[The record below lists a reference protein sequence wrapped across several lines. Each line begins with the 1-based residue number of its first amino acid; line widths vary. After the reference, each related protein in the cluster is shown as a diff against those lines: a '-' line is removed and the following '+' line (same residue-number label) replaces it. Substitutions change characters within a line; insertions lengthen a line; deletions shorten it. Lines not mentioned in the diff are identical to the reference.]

1 MTDDRDFHPELPGDL
16 PTDLDPFT
24 AEQLLSGEPIDR
36 EVGPLA
42 DLLAAAAASARA
54 DELAGEAAA
63 VAAYRDAVGASRPA
77 TSALRSTVTKAL
89 AIKVAVALTA
99 VAGASLGAAAATG
112 KLPGGEPQAAP
123 PPSTTRP
130 NARST
135 AMTAV
140 PPSSE
145 PADRSTKPRP
155 SMAPSTPRPTKRV
168 TPTAPPSHPEFEG
181 LCRAYLWARTVVE
194 RYGEDGDRPGEDRQQ
209 PPVPT
214 ERQQPPQ
221 PPGTDENPRRPD
233 PKTAERMLDH
243 PAYQGLVRAA
253 GGKPKVATYC
263 TTLLKN
269 SKPRGSRAPEG
280 IAPPS
285 RRSVHPSGRPTNG
298 PTYSR
303 PAASQTGSLTA
314 SPPPRGR

>member
-1 MTDDRDFHPELPGDL
+1 MTEDRDF

-24 AEQLLSGEPIDR
+24 AEQLLSGEPVDR

-42 DLLAAAAASARA
+42 DLLAAAAAPARA

-63 VAAYRDAVGASRPA
+63 VAAFRDGVGASRPA

-99 VAGASLGAAAATG
+99 VAGASLGAAAAAG

-123 PPSTTRP
+123 PPSTARP
-130 NARST
+130 TARST
-135 AMTAV
+135 AMTPV
-140 PPSSE
+140 KPSSD

-155 SMAPSTPRPTKRV
+155 SLAPSKPRPTKRV
-168 TPTAPPSHPEFEG
+168 TPTAPPPHPEFEG
-181 LCRAYLWARTVVE
+181 LCRAYLWARTMVE
-194 RYGEDGDRPGEDRQQ
+194 RYGEDGERPGDDHDYDGPDGSDRRQ
-209 PPVPT
+209 PP
-214 ERQQPPQ
+214 PP
-221 PPGTDENPRRPD
+221 PEPGDQRRPD
-233 PKTAERMLDH
+233 PKDPKAAERMLDH
-243 PAYQGLVRAA
+243 KAYRELVRVA
-253 GGKPKVATYC
+253 GGKAKVAAYC
-263 TTLLKN
+263 TTLLKSSN
-269 SKPRGSRAPEG
+269 SRGSRAPES

-285 RRSVHPSGRPTNG
+285 RRSVHPSGRPTHG